1 MTIITP
7 VAKEAPS
14 SPCLNMQKWVKL
26 LIVGKAILIWSSK
39 VRKDIVVY
47 PSSIQSSLGNSST
60 MVQQGF

>member
-26 LIVGKAILIWSSK
+26 LVVGKAILIWSSK

>member
-26 LIVGKAILIWSSK
+26 LVVGKAILI
-39 VRKDIVVY
+39 
-47 PSSIQSSLGNSST
+47 
-60 MVQQGF
+60 